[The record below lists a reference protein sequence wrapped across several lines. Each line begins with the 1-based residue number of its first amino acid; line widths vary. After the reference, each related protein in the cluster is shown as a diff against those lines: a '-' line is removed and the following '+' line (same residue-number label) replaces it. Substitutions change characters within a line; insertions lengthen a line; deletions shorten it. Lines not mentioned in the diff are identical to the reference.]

1 MPARDPSQLRAQ
13 PRLLLRTRWARQ
25 AVNGAMRADDPARPP
40 FGNPEPSPQVANG
53 PAATV
58 RGQKFPVMMVA
69 VSAGVV

>member
-1 MPARDPSQLRAQ
+1 MSAGHAARAALGD
-13 PRLLLRTRWARQ
+13 
-25 AVNGAMRADDPARPP
+25 
-40 FGNPEPSPQVANG
+40 PEPLLQMPSG